1 MCNGGWCH
9 LTSKDLLRWTA
20 QNETAAHGNPL
31 ANGDTG
37 SISFTE
43 KGAVALFPT
52 TQGPLGLMRQ
62 VPSGGGGLSAGVTW
76 TNATKV
82 FAATF
87 DGARAGF
94 RDPAR
99 AVKMSDGSYY
109 VAVGAGVGKEGCI
122 AWLKAADASLSSF
135 SFTGCLLSTNH
146 TTGHMES
153 HHYGWDP
160 RDQTV
165 TFIECPDGTCSSALC
180 VFSRQA
186 PRSCCAVFPLGAAD
200 TYVAIGSFNNFNP
213 KMQNGTT
220 FQNNEYWI
228 GSISDRNK
236 FEPTSRGVLDCK
248 CSRFLCVFFRS
259 SKQRLHSRH
268 VL

>member
-43 KGAVALFPT
+43 KGTVALFPT
-52 TQGPLGLMRQ
+52 TRGPLGLMRQ
-62 VPSGGGGLSAGVTW
+62 VPSGGGGGLSAGVTW

-99 AVKMSDGSYY
+99 AVKMSDGNYY

-153 HHYGWDP
+153 HHYGWDK

-186 PRSCCAVFPLGAAD
+186 PRTLLRSVPAGRHRHVRGHW
-200 TYVAIGSFNNFNP
+200 I
-213 KMQNGTT
+213 
-220 FQNNEYWI
+220 FQQLQPPYAERHDL
-228 GSISDRNK
+228 SEQR
-236 FEPTSRGVLDCK
+236 VLDW
-248 CSRFLCVFFRS
+248 VD
-259 SKQRLHSRH
+259 QRQQKVCAHEPWCTGL
-268 VL
+268 